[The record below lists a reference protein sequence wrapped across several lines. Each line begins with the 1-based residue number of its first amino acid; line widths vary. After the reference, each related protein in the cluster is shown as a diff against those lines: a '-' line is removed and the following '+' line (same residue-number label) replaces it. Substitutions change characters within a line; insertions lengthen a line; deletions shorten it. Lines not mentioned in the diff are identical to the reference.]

1 MTWWCGILWYT
12 TDVSFSRLAHQL
24 LKRHYGVSTGCHWSW
39 DQTSSCCCSEEWF
52 SYGEIVPYAIA
63 VCPASWESPVATETW
78 LTLDMLWFLDF
89 EWFWMMF
96 TCNFPDIS
104 KTIHHLRMHFWSAVA
119 QITLRPM
126 PSHSGARKPRRSAK
140 DLRLT
145 AEPLMKFEESTGEK
159 NVWFGLIFSEILR
172 FAEHD
177 PRHLRPCS
185 KMCLGLP
192 LSQLCSTRRHDGC
205 YNSWILLHWPV
216 IKDAFCSEAWKPDL
230 LSGEEL
236 GKILVAGYRERQR
249 FNRWRCDEGY
259 VGITDRQLFTA
270 WVLDCNLS
278 SKAVQFFQWN

>member
-1 MTWWCGILWYT
+1 MMWYT
-12 TDVSFSRLAHQL
+12 MVYYRCFFFKTGPPTPKKTLRGIYRMSLELGPNIILLLFWGVVQL
-24 LKRHYGVSTGCHWSW
+24 WRDCAIRHRCMSCQLGKPSCHRNMA
-39 DQTSSCCCSEEWF
+39 D
-52 SYGEIVPYAIA
+52 I
-63 VCPASWESPVATETW
+63 
-78 LTLDMLWFLDF
+78 DMLWFLDF